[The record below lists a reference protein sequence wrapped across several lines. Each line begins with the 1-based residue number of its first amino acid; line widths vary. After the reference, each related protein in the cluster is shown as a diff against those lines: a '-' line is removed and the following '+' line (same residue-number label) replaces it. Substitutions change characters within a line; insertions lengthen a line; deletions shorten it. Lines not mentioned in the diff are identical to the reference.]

1 MLVIKNNVQSLID
14 SSLALLREEYSFG
27 GTEKTELT
35 IQVGTILE
43 MHLIYAYFLE
53 TYGKEIEMFENEPLF
68 QEFVFKE
75 NENTYMYSFKIYKDI
90 CVSICRE
97 DTDLV
102 LDGEMLNSCFILDL
116 RGINTFTGGIYG
128 V

>member
-1 MLVIKNNVQSLID
+1 MLFVNNNVQSLID
-14 SSLALLREEYSFG
+14 SSLALLREEYTFG

-35 IQVGTILE
+35 IQVGSILE

-53 TYGKEIEMFENEPLF
+53 NYGNEIEMFKNEPLF

-75 NENTYMYSFKIYKDI
+75 NENTHMYSFKVYKDI

-97 DTDLV
+97 DVDLI
-102 LDGEMLNSCFILDL
+102 LDREMLNFCFVLDL
-116 RGINTFTGGIYG
+116 RGINTFTGEIYG